1 MFLFTP
7 SHCQAGIRRVV
18 YLCNK
23 SGHKPHAQAART
35 MFEMASTFSSFW
47 LLTLSV
53 TNSKGPRNGKIV
65 LAPDSVPSS
74 DLRL

>member
-1 MFLFTP
+1 MFLLTP

-35 MFEMASTFSSFW
+35 MFEMASTFF
-47 LLTLSV
+47 
-53 TNSKGPRNGKIV
+53 KF
-65 LAPDSVPSS
+65 LALDP
-74 DLRL
+74 